1 MSLQGGFG
9 WLLVCPVRHPQAG
22 RDFSIASFNFLCYN
36 GERGGEKME
45 NEILMKILDKLET
58 MDGRL
63 GKLEQGQAKLEQG
76 QAKLEQGQNELRADV
91 SQLKDDVSVL
101 KCDVAGLKGDVE
113 IIKEDTKITRSA
125 VNTLLEWAED
135 TAIEVKIPLYKK
147 AE

>member
-1 MSLQGGFG
+1 MAACVSSRPVLEAPGGIF
-9 WLLVCPVRHPQAG
+9 LLNPSPPSAIMAGEAVR
-22 RDFSIASFNFLCYN
+22 
-36 GERGGEKME
+36 KM
-45 NEILMKILDKLET
+45 LDAKDMEMLAQLIDQKLDQKLEPISS
-58 MDGRL
+58 RL
-63 GKLEQGQAKLEQG
+63 GRLEQG

-91 SQLKDDVSVL
+91 SQLKNDVSVL

>member
-1 MSLQGGFG
+1 MLP
-9 WLLVCPVRHPQAG
+9 VHPVRHPQAG

-63 GKLEQGQAKLEQG
+63 GKLEQG

>member
-9 WLLVCPVRHPQAG
+9 WLLVSCPVRHPQAG

-76 QAKLEQGQNELRADV
+76 QNELRADV
-91 SQLKDDVSVL
+91 SQLKNDVSVL

>member
-1 MSLQGGFG
+1 MNPSPPSAIMAGEA
-9 WLLVCPVRHPQAG
+9 VR
-22 RDFSIASFNFLCYN
+22 
-36 GERGGEKME
+36 KM
-45 NEILMKILDKLET
+45 LDAKDMEMLAQLIDQKLDQKLEPISS
-58 MDGRL
+58 RL
-63 GKLEQGQAKLEQG
+63 GRLEQG

-91 SQLKDDVSVL
+91 SQLKNDVSVL